1 MHIRTV
7 YSPMHS
13 AKVFDRRFMSPILKE
28 LNITLHIVLY
38 DEIYFKNLVGI
49 ISITQIM
56 MYVG

>member
-1 MHIRTV
+1 
-7 YSPMHS
+7 MHS
-13 AKVFDRRFMSPILKE
+13 PKVFDRRFMSPILKE

-38 DEIYFKNLVGI
+38 DEIYFKNLVGV

>member
-1 MHIRTV
+1 
-7 YSPMHS
+7 
-13 AKVFDRRFMSPILKE
+13 MSPILKE

-38 DEIYFKNLVGI
+38 DEIYFKNLVGV